1 MYQLLTDDDLL
12 KLLRDGDRESF
23 AQIYERYWEPMFLYS
38 AKVIRSRDDAADI
51 VQEVFVSIWKRRAE
65 LMLTSEL
72 APYLFRCV
80 RNLSI
85 KYIHKNILREN
96 FLATLTDSCSTLD
109 GNQRPALEL
118 KELETQINAAVS
130 RLPPK
135 MQEVYLLSRRDHC
148 SNKEIA
154 ARLGIAET
162 TVKKQMSNALKVIRT
177 NLNHGTVSAVIAFLI
192 ARA

>member
-12 KLLRDGDRESF
+12 KLLRDGDREAF

-38 AKVIRSRDDAADI
+38 AKVIRSRDDAGDI
-51 VQEVFVSIWKRRAE
+51 VQEVFVSIWKRRGE
-65 LMLTSEL
+65 LLLTSAL

-85 KYIHKNILREN
+85 KYIDKHILREN
-96 FLATLTDSCSTLD
+96 FLATLTDACSALD
-109 GNQRPALEL
+109 ENQRPALEL
-118 KELETQINAAVS
+118 KELETQINDAVS

-177 NLNHGTVSAVIAFLI
+177 NLSHGTISAVVAFVI
-192 ARA
+192 YRG

>member
-1 MYQLLTDDDLL
+1 MYKLLTDDDLL
-12 KLLRDGDRESF
+12 KLMREGDKAAF

-38 AKVIRSRDDAADI
+38 AKVIRSRDDAGDI
-51 VQEVFVSIWKRRAE
+51 LQEVFISLWKRREE
-65 LMLTSEL
+65 LTLTSQL

-85 KYIHKNILREN
+85 KYIQKNVLRED
-96 FLATLTDSCSTLD
+96 FLETLTAACSNL
-109 GNQRPALEL
+109 GQEHRPPFEL
-118 KELETQINAAVS
+118 KELETQINQAVS
-130 RLPPK
+130 KLPAK

-148 SNKEIA
+148 TNKEIA

-177 NLNHGTVSAVIAFLI
+177 NVNHGTVSAFIAFI
-192 ARA
+192 VGRG